1 MKIVTLILIMSLLSY
16 NSKVETYKLICKD
29 GYEHEYFFKPLESG
43 EYRCLV
49 HFTNEDLKVIKEKR

>member
-1 MKIVTLILIMSLLSY
+1 MSLLSY

-43 EYRCLV
+43 EYKCLV
-49 HFTNEDLKVIKEKR
+49 HWVDEDLKVVKEKR